1 MKKKL
6 IKEFNFCLD
15 LWEKQGYCN
24 FGGKT
29 HCTNCATLYLLY
41 KLISKKILHD
51 ENMQRLS
58 LNDWKK
64 ISKNILIDE

>member
-1 MKKKL
+1 MTEDLKKE
-6 IKEFNFCLD
+6 IKFCLE

-29 HCTNCATLYLLY
+29 ECEKCATPYLLF
-41 KLISKKILHD
+41 KLLSGELLHD
-51 ENMQRLS
+51 ENMKRLN

-64 ISKNILIDE
+64 KIEKL